1 MSTQPSQ
8 LSPEN
13 EAFLTDILA
22 RQEFVNR
29 EAALDEAV
37 RLLRRRQEIAD
48 AVAGGVEQLDAGQV
62 HAYGAGDLEK
72 FLADVDARA
81 KQRFTCGSACW
92 TQGAYTAL

>member
-13 EAFLTDILA
+13 EAFLAGLLA

-48 AVAGGVEQLDAGQV
+48 AVASGVEQLDAGQIHV
-62 HAYGAGDLEK
+62 YDPGDLEK
-72 FLADVDARA
+72 FLADVEVRA
-81 KQRFTCGSACW
+81 KQRAQRS
-92 TQGAYTAL
+92 